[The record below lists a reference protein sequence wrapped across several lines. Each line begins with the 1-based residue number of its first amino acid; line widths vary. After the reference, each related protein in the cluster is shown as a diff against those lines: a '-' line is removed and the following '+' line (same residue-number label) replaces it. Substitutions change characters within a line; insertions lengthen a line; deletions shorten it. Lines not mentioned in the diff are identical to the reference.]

1 MKSQKTTISEVS
13 LIYGSKVKA
22 SDRPQVKCS
31 NVNTCDECWE
41 MLNHSY
47 TDDLSAMIS
56 DADPGL

>member
-1 MKSQKTTISEVS
+1 MKTQKTTISEVS

-41 MLNHSY
+41 MLIQPP
-47 TDDLSAMIS
+47 DDPMDMYS